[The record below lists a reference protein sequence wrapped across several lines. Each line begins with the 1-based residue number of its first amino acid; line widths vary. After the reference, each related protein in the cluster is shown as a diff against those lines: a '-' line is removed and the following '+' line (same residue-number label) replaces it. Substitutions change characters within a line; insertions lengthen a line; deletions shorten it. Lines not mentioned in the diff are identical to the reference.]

1 MAICVGLIGVGMLL
15 FAAGVTGAWAFLP
28 FAGCMLMM
36 GMMVW
41 MMVGGMGHGGD
52 KK

>member
-1 MAICVGLIGVGMLL
+1 VGILL
-15 FAAGVTGAWAFLP
+15 AAGGVTGASVFLP
-28 FAGCMLMM
+28 FVGCMLMM

-41 MMVGGMGHGGD
+41 MMFGGMGHGGD